1 MTQRFRVSLLL
12 AVNTVV
18 FYGCVLL
25 IVPEGNL
32 QQWIVLALV
41 MALVMVMPYLIFNH
55 AFRSMRN
62 ELEDVTGQLESA
74 RQELT
79 QTSDRLAS
87 MVNLDELTGCYSE
100 AYFLDAIPRHCK
112 MAERG
117 SYNFSVA
124 VLQVDQYMALVE
136 QHGPGHGNE
145 LLRLYAAVLKD
156 AFRDVDVVARLGA
169 GKFGLLL
176 FGTTKEAAI
185 LAIARISQI
194 VGQVEVLDD
203 DDVKITHSGGV
214 TSYHGTESVDALIA
228 QAGKALEFAVKEG
241 GDRVAGFQYE
251 SPPLATVPKGKID
264 GTPG

>member
-1 MTQRFRVSLLL
+1 MTQRLRNFLLL
-12 AVNTVV
+12 AVNALV
-18 FYGCVLL
+18 FYGFVLL
-25 IVPEGNL
+25 TVPEGRL
-32 QQWIVLALV
+32 LQWIVLALV
-41 MALVMVMPYLIFNH
+41 MALMMVVPYLIFNR
-55 AFRSMRN
+55 ALRSMRN

-87 MVNLDELTGCYSE
+87 MVNLDELTGCYNE
-100 AYFLDAIPRHCK
+100 AYFLDTIPRHCK